1 MTGAGRKPRMK
12 RKPREPAQLH
22 WPDFPTREP
31 LSSCQPGLPA
41 PHPAP
46 SCLCFSD
53 PVCVLCLNH
62 GCSPWFSGWEPTAP
76 VSMVTGKLLAPC
88 ASKGTFPLA
97 AACPGRPHNKRLLG
111 ARPLTLACQEENLA
125 SADRRCVTSQK
136 YPSAERVDVHTP
148 WPVSLTC
155 ALAGFDGIWRL

>member
-1 MTGAGRKPRMK
+1 MK

-31 LSSCQPGLPA
+31 LSSCQPRLPA
-41 PHPAP
+41 PHPSP

-53 PVCVLCLNH
+53 PMCVLCLNH

-88 ASKGTFPLA
+88 ASKGTFPLQA
-97 AACPGRPHNKRLLG
+97 LSAACPRRPHNKAPPSQASNPCLPGEEPCLCRVRLCN
-111 ARPLTLACQEENLA
+111 LTE
-125 SADRRCVTSQK
+125 T
-136 YPSAERVDVHTP
+136 PPAERVDVHTG
-148 WPVSLTC
+148 
-155 ALAGFDGIWRL
+155 LAHGSAHTMYGT